1 MAVNK
6 NKILKNAAKYTK
18 KGQYQKAVNEYR
30 KLTQEEYG
38 DNSLHNTIGDLLVRA
53 KDVDEALLEYEKAG
67 EYYEQR
73 GFVPRALAIYKKIL
87 RHDPRRTKVYQK
99 LALLYAD

>member
-18 KGQYQKAVNEYR
+18 KGQYSKAVAEYR

-38 DNSLHNTIGDLLVRA
+38 DNSINNTIGDLLIRA
-53 KDVDEALLEYEKAG
+53 KDIKEAILDYEKAG
-67 EYYEQR
+67 EYYENR
-73 GFVPRALAIYKKIL
+73 GFIPRALAIYKKNS
-87 RHDPRRTKVYQK
+87 PT
-99 LALLYAD
+99 